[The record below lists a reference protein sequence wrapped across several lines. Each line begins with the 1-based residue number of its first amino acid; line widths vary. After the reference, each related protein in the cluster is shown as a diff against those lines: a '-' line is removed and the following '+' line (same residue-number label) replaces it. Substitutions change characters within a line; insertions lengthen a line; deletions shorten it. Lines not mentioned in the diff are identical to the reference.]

1 MTKVMSKS
9 TMEVEKTAK
18 MFISLLGKFKGRTL
32 MCQRPG
38 KESVPKG
45 LCFLFLSFIF
55 AYGHKV
61 SNA

>member
-9 TMEVEKTAK
+9 RQWKLIK
-18 MFISLLGKFKGRTL
+18 QIFISLLGKFKGRTL

-38 KESVPKG
+38 KESVPKD
-45 LCFLFLSFIF
+45 LYFLPLFYIF

>member
-18 MFISLLGKFKGRTL
+18 MFISFLQFKGRTL
-32 MCQRPG
+32 MCRGPG